1 MNNNIKSNRDIDKYI
16 LNYRNKE
23 INKLN
28 NKYVKIRNNIKKELF
43 MYNSI
48 MSVLIYN
55 KEKTNKLLKSC
66 NKEQVLISYTL
77 SENEKSNI
85 LYLSGFIADLN
96 FKGLTDT
103 FIRNLNSFLNKNR
116 KIYFSEIYSRL
127 YILKFKREIDNN
139 LSIKR
144 YTVTISRVDNF
155 FKF

>member
-16 LNYRNKE
+16 LNCRNKE

-28 NKYVKIRNNIKKELF
+28 NKYVKIRNNIQKELF

-85 LYLSGFIADLN
+85 LYLSGFIVDLN
-96 FKGLTDT
+96 FKGITDT
-103 FIRNLNSFLNKNR
+103 FIRNLNNFLNKNR
-116 KIYFSEIYSRL
+116 NMFFAEIYSKL

-139 LSIKR
+139 LSTKS

>member
-16 LNYRNKE
+16 LNCRNKE

-28 NKYVKIRNNIKKELF
+28 NKYVKIRNNIQKELF

-85 LYLSGFIADLN
+85 LYLSGFIVDLN
-96 FKGLTDT
+96 FKWLTDT
-103 FIRNLNSFLNKNR
+103 FIRNLNNFLNKNR
-116 KIYFSEIYSRL
+116 NMFFAEIYSKL
-127 YILKFKREIDNN
+127 YILKFKGEIDNN
-139 LSIKR
+139 LSTKS

>member
-116 KIYFSEIYSRL
+116 NIYFSEIYSRL

-144 YTVTISRVDNF
+144 YTVTISRGDNF